1 MPVVLCIIGILTQQ
15 RIVALTT
22 IAIAHAAGDVSACI
36 DPTHSLIVFCVLL
49 ASVSIPEMLIE
60 FGKEWSKYWFLNK
73 AVSHAATSNYGAT
86 GAFFNKRIKTEKESH
101 ALRLHGEPLFCN
113 TKVHLKFMDW
123 KLPLLW
129 RLEHVL
135 ISQEKTPRSGRRS
148 ALRSLEAGSPPS
160 QQW

>member
-22 IAIAHAAGDVSACI
+22 IAIAHAAGDESACI

-123 KLPLLW
+123 KLPLL
-129 RLEHVL
+129 
-135 ISQEKTPRSGRRS
+135 
-148 ALRSLEAGSPPS
+148 
-160 QQW
+160 